1 VAGLVPFDP
10 RTYAPPPRDPT
21 VARVPFGDYADL
33 SPESAGVREYLAI
46 VRRQFWLVLSILAI
60 AVGVTLYMILT
71 APALYRAVAVVR
83 LADARRALTGGMDAD
98 AGTGSLG
105 RETDQLQSM
114 IQVLMSRAIAGEA
127 VDRDG
132 LRLVPTREQHFV
144 EGMTNIKVDPSAP
157 FDTIRFSFDGD
168 GVTARGRQAAV
179 HAGYGQPLDIQG
191 VHLTVARRP
200 AVTSSIF
207 QVISREEAIGDVLGS
222 FFAAPRPKTDIIDLA
237 YVGLDALQA
246 QRVTN
251 SMAMAFQAYNAQ
263 NAQQQS
269 KRRRLFLEAQ
279 LQQTDSMLSQAQASY
294 SSFRSRKQVFSTK
307 EKATAQQTNIIDI
320 DMKRAELDADRRM
333 YEGLLAEAQRTDQ
346 PASGGLQALVSS
358 SGIAGNPVVMQL
370 YTQLTGYET
379 ARDNLVT
386 AGAARTNPDVIALDG
401 SIQATRTKL
410 LAAVRSQLT
419 GIDAKIAAMDKLRA
433 VSAVQIATM
442 PAAETEEAQ
451 LEQQVANIQK
461 IADQLQDEHQK
472 AKIAEAV
479 EAGQVEIVD
488 LASVPWGPVPTSK
501 TRKFALGILLGLMM
515 GVGAAVFVD
524 GLNTSIRRRDDV
536 ERVLQIPGLA
546 VIPKFAAAATN
557 SRLLGQRRLAGNGKD
572 HPASALRDHS
582 LVTIVDAGSSGAEAY
597 RTLRTNLIFSQA
609 VQTLRTMVITSAS
622 PGEGKTTTAANLAVS
637 FAQQGMRILLV
648 DCDLRRSRIHKL
660 FEIARGPGITEL
672 VIGQETQ
679 DDVVRETSITGL
691 YVVPSGQLPPNP
703 SELLGGD
710 RMRRV
715 LASLAEG
722 YDMVIMD
729 SPPLLAA
736 SDGAILATMVDGVVM
751 VVRAGVTEEEAAQQA
766 MQQLGSVGAR
776 VVGAVLNDPD
786 SKVPQYGSYYRYEYA
801 TADKEG

>member
-1 VAGLVPFDP
+1 
-10 RTYAPPPRDPT
+10 
-21 VARVPFGDYADL
+21 
-33 SPESAGVREYLAI
+33 
-46 VRRQFWLVLSILAI
+46 
-60 AVGVTLYMILT
+60 
-71 APALYRAVAVVR
+71 
-83 LADARRALTGGMDAD
+83 
-98 AGTGSLG
+98 
-105 RETDQLQSM
+105 
-114 IQVLMSRAIAGEA
+114 
-127 VDRDG
+127 
-132 LRLVPTREQHFV
+132 
-144 EGMTNIKVDPSAP
+144 
-157 FDTIRFSFDGD
+157 
-168 GVTARGRQAAV
+168 
-179 HAGYGQPLDIQG
+179 
-191 VHLTVARRP
+191 
-200 AVTSSIF
+200 
-207 QVISREEAIGDVLGS
+207 
-222 FFAAPRPKTDIIDLA
+222 
-237 YVGLDALQA
+237 
-246 QRVTN
+246 
-251 SMAMAFQAYNAQ
+251 
-263 NAQQQS
+263 
-269 KRRRLFLEAQ
+269 
-279 LQQTDSMLSQAQASY
+279 
-294 SSFRSRKQVFSTK
+294 
-307 EKATAQQTNIIDI
+307 
-320 DMKRAELDADRRM
+320 
-333 YEGLLAEAQRTDQ
+333 
-346 PASGGLQALVSS
+346 
-358 SGIAGNPVVMQL
+358 
-370 YTQLTGYET
+370 
-379 ARDNLVT
+379 
-386 AGAARTNPDVIALDG
+386 
-401 SIQATRTKL
+401 
-410 LAAVRSQLT
+410 
-419 GIDAKIAAMDKLRA
+419 
-433 VSAVQIATM
+433 
-442 PAAETEEAQ
+442 
-451 LEQQVANIQK
+451 
-461 IADQLQDEHQK
+461 
-472 AKIAEAV
+472 
-479 EAGQVEIVD
+479 
-488 LASVPWGPVPTSK
+488 
-501 TRKFALGILLGLMM
+501 MM